1 MTLSGK
7 GEARSPEDDP
17 VTSDTDAV
25 AMVAMPSRRMLP
37 EAVEV
42 KTEARRMMT

>member
-1 MTLSGK
+1 VTLSGK
-7 GEARSPEDDP
+7 GEARSP

-25 AMVAMPSRRMLP
+25 AVGAVLSRRMLP